1 MDFFIKILIK
11 TDLHLSKFK
20 NLISNYT
27 KEFRYNLQLS
37 FPVMLGMLGHT
48 FVAFADN
55 VMVGQL
61 GTAELAAVSL
71 GNSFIFIAM
80 SLGIGFT
87 TAITPLVAEADSSNN
102 IKSGKNAFKH
112 GLFLSSILSVILFLI
127 ILLSKPLLNIMD
139 QPEEVV
145 ELAIPYL
152 DIVALSLIPLI
163 VFQALKQFSDGLSNT
178 KYPMYA
184 TILANVINIILNY
197 LLIFGSF
204 GFPKLGIVGAA
215 IGTLISRIIMV
226 YFLWL
231 IFKSRSKFKA
241 YITKLN
247 FRKIEKTISIKL
259 FNLGFPSSL
268 QMFFEVGIFTAA
280 IWLSG
285 VLGKNPQAAN
295 QIALNLSSMTFM
307 IGIGLSV
314 AAMVRVGNQKGLN
327 DFITLRRIAFSIF
340 FLTLLIEI
348 IFATFFLVFR
358 EWLPTLYLDEYDLTN
373 FKDNS
378 EVILLASKLLLV
390 AAFFQM
396 FDGLQVVIL
405 GALRGL
411 QDVKIPA
418 LITFI
423 SYWIV
428 GFPICY
434 YLGLYTNLKSVGIWI
449 GLFTGLFVAS
459 ILLYIRFDYLSKKLI
474 KSKV

>member
-1 MDFFIKILIK
+1 
-11 TDLHLSKFK
+11 
-20 NLISNYT
+20 
-27 KEFRYNLQLS
+27 
-37 FPVMLGMLGHT
+37 MLGMLGHT

-102 IKSGKNAFKH
+102 IVEGKKAFKH
-112 GLFLSSILSVILFLI
+112 GLVLSTILSVILFCL
-127 ILLSKPLLNIMD
+127 ILLFKPLLYKMD

-163 VFQALKQFSDGLSNT
+163 IFQALKQFSDGLSNT

-184 TILANVINIILNY
+184 TIVANIINIGLNY

-204 GFPKLGIVGAA
+204 GFPKLGIVGAG
-215 IGTLISRIIMV
+215 IGTLFSRIIMV
-226 YFLWL
+226 YFLWI
-231 IFKSRSKFKA
+231 IFRNRNKFKA
-241 YITKLN
+241 YITN
-247 FRKIEKTISIKL
+247 FDFRKIEKRISLKL
-259 FNLGFPSSL
+259 FNLGFPSAL

-307 IGIGLSV
+307 VGIGLSV
-314 AAMVRVGNQKGLN
+314 AAMVRVGNQKGLK
-327 DFITLRRIAFSIF
+327 DFVSLRRIAFSIF
-340 FLTLLIEI
+340 FLTFLIEI
-348 IFATFFLVFR
+348 IFASFFLIFR
-358 EWLPTLYLDEYDLTN
+358 EWLPTLYLDQNTLVN
-373 FKDNS
+373 LNDNK
-378 EVILLASKLLLV
+378 EVIIIASKLLLI
-390 AAFFQM
+390 AAFFQI
-396 FDGLQVVIL
+396 FDGLQVTIL
-405 GALRGL
+405 GTLRGL

-434 YLGLYTNLKSVGIWI
+434 YLGLYTKLESIGIWI
-449 GLFTGLFVAS
+449 GLFTGLFIAS
-459 ILLYIRFDYLSKKLI
+459 ILLYLRFNYLSKKLI
-474 KSKV
+474 SE

>member
-1 MDFFIKILIK
+1 
-11 TDLHLSKFK
+11 
-20 NLISNYT
+20 
-27 KEFRYNLQLS
+27 
-37 FPVMLGMLGHT
+37 MLGMLGHT

-71 GNSFIFIAM
+71 GNSFVFIAM
-80 SLGIGFT
+80 SLGIGFS
-87 TAITPLVAEADSSNN
+87 TAITPLVAEADSANN
-102 IKSGKNAFKH
+102 ISQGKNAFKH
-112 GLFLSSILSVILFLI
+112 GLMLCTLLSVLLFLI
-127 ILLSKPLLNIMD
+127 ILLLKPLMYYMD
-139 QPEEVV
+139 QPKEVV

-152 DIVALSLIPLI
+152 NYVALSLIPLI
-163 VFQALKQFSDGLSNT
+163 IFQALKQFSDGLSNT

-215 IGTLISRIIMV
+215 IGTLFSRIIMV
-226 YFLWL
+226 YFLWM
-231 IFKSRSKFKA
+231 IFKSKDKFRP
-241 YITKLN
+241 YITN
-247 FRKIEKTISIKL
+247 FNFKKIEQKISAKL
-259 FNLGFPSSL
+259 FNLGFPSAL

-307 IGIGLSV
+307 VGIGLSV

-327 DFITLRRIAFSIF
+327 DFISLRRIAFSIF
-340 FLTLLIEI
+340 FLTFIIEI
-348 IFATFFLVFR
+348 IFASFFLIFR
-358 EWLPTLYLDEYDLTN
+358 DWLPTLYIDGDTLVN
-373 FKDNS
+373 INDNK
-378 EVILLASKLLLV
+378 EVVLLASKLLLV
-390 AAFFQM
+390 AAFFQI
-396 FDGLQVVIL
+396 FDGLQVAIL

-418 LITFI
+418 FITFV

-428 GFPICY
+428 GFPVSY
-434 YLGLYTNLKSVGIWI
+434 YLGLYTSLESVGIWI

-459 ILLYIRFDYLSKKLI
+459 ILLYIRFNYLSKKLI
-474 KSKV
+474 LQSN

>member
-1 MDFFIKILIK
+1 
-11 TDLHLSKFK
+11 
-20 NLISNYT
+20 
-27 KEFRYNLQLS
+27 
-37 FPVMLGMLGHT
+37 MLGMLGHT

-87 TAITPLVAEADSSNN
+87 TAITPLVAEADSSSN
-102 IKSGKNAFKH
+102 IGDGKNAFKH
-112 GLFLSSILSVILFLI
+112 GLVLSTILSIILFCLI
-127 ILLSKPLLNIMD
+127 LMSKPLLYVMD
-139 QPEEVV
+139 QPIEVV
-145 ELAIPYL
+145 NLAIPYL

-163 VFQALKQFSDGLSNT
+163 IFQALKQFSDGLSNT

-184 TILANVINIILNY
+184 TILANIINIILNY

-204 GFPKLGIVGAA
+204 GFPKLGIIGAA
-215 IGTLISRIIMV
+215 IGTLVSRIIMV

-231 IFKSRSKFKA
+231 IFKSKNKFKD
-241 YITKLN
+241 YITGLN
-247 FRKIEKTISIKL
+247 FRKIEKKINVKL
-259 FNLGFPSSL
+259 FNLGFPSAL

-307 IGIGLSV
+307 VGIGLSV
-314 AAMVRVGNQKGLN
+314 AAMVRVGNQKGVN
-327 DFITLRRIAFSIF
+327 DFLNLRRIAFSIF
-340 FLTLLIEI
+340 FLTFLIEI
-348 IFATFFLVFR
+348 VFATFFLLFR
-358 EWLPTLYLDEYDLTN
+358 EWLPTLYLDEYDLIN
-373 FKDNS
+373 IKDNS
-378 EVILLASKLLLV
+378 EVILLASKLLLI
-390 AAFFQM
+390 AAFFQI

-411 QDVKIPA
+411 QDVKTPT

-423 SYWIV
+423 SYWII

-434 YLGLYTNLKSVGIWI
+434 YLGLYTELKSVGIWI

-459 ILLYIRFDYLSKKLI
+459 ILLYIRFNYLSKKLI
-474 KSKV
+474 KSKI

>member
-1 MDFFIKILIK
+1 
-11 TDLHLSKFK
+11 
-20 NLISNYT
+20 
-27 KEFRYNLQLS
+27 
-37 FPVMLGMLGHT
+37 MLGMLGHT

-71 GNSFIFIAM
+71 GNSFVFIAM
-80 SLGIGFT
+80 SLGIGFS
-87 TAITPLVAEADSSNN
+87 TAITPLVAEADSANN
-102 IKSGKNAFKH
+102 ISQGKNAFKH
-112 GLFLSSILSVILFLI
+112 GLILCTLLSVLLFLI
-127 ILLSKPLLNIMD
+127 ILLLKPLMYYMD
-139 QPEEVV
+139 QPKEVV

-152 DIVALSLIPLI
+152 NYVALSLIPLI
-163 VFQALKQFSDGLSNT
+163 IFQALKQFSDGLSNT

-184 TILANVINIILNY
+184 TILANVINIVLNY

-215 IGTLISRIIMV
+215 IGTLFSRIIMV
-226 YFLWL
+226 YFLWM
-231 IFKSRSKFKA
+231 IFKSKDKFRP
-241 YITKLN
+241 YITN
-247 FRKIEKTISIKL
+247 FNFKKIEQKISAKL
-259 FNLGFPSSL
+259 FNLGFPSAL

-307 IGIGLSV
+307 VGIGLSV

-327 DFITLRRIAFSIF
+327 DFISLRRIAFSIF
-340 FLTLLIEI
+340 FLTFIIEI
-348 IFATFFLVFR
+348 IFASFFLIFR
-358 EWLPTLYLDEYDLTN
+358 DWLPTLYIDGDTLVNID
-373 FKDNS
+373 DNK
-378 EVILLASKLLLV
+378 EVVLIASKLLLV
-390 AAFFQM
+390 AAFFQI
-396 FDGLQVVIL
+396 FDGLQVAIL

-418 LITFI
+418 FITFI

-428 GFPICY
+428 GFPVSY
-434 YLGLYTNLKSVGIWI
+434 YLGLYTSLESIGIWI

-459 ILLYIRFDYLSKKLI
+459 ILLYIRFNYLSKKLI
-474 KSKV
+474 LQSN

>member
-1 MDFFIKILIK
+1 
-11 TDLHLSKFK
+11 
-20 NLISNYT
+20 
-27 KEFRYNLQLS
+27 
-37 FPVMLGMLGHT
+37 MLGMLGHT

-87 TAITPLVAEADSSNN
+87 TAITPLVAEADSSSN
-102 IKSGKNAFKH
+102 IGDGKNAFKH
-112 GLFLSSILSVILFLI
+112 GLVLSTILSIILFCLI
-127 ILLSKPLLNIMD
+127 LMSKPLLYVMD
-139 QPEEVV
+139 QPIEVV
-145 ELAIPYL
+145 NLAIPYL

-163 VFQALKQFSDGLSNT
+163 IFQALKQFSDGLSNT

-184 TILANVINIILNY
+184 TILANIINIILNY

-204 GFPKLGIVGAA
+204 GFPKLGIIGAA
-215 IGTLISRIIMV
+215 IGTLVSRIIMV

-231 IFKSRSKFKA
+231 IFKSKNKFKD
-241 YITKLN
+241 YITGLN
-247 FRKIEKTISIKL
+247 FRKIEKKINVKL
-259 FNLGFPSSL
+259 FNLGFPSAL

-307 IGIGLSV
+307 VGIGLSV
-314 AAMVRVGNQKGLN
+314 AAMVRVGNQKGVN
-327 DFITLRRIAFSIF
+327 DFLNLRRIAFSIF
-340 FLTLLIEI
+340 FLTFLIEI
-348 IFATFFLVFR
+348 AFATFFLVFR
-358 EWLPTLYLDEYDLTN
+358 EWLPTLYLDEYDLIN
-373 FKDNS
+373 IKDNS
-378 EVILLASKLLLV
+378 EVILLASKLLLI
-390 AAFFQM
+390 AAFFQI

-411 QDVKIPA
+411 QDVKTPT

-423 SYWIV
+423 SYWII

-434 YLGLYTNLKSVGIWI
+434 YLGLYTELKSVGIWI

-459 ILLYIRFDYLSKKLI
+459 ILLYIRFNYLSKKLI
-474 KSKV
+474 KSKI